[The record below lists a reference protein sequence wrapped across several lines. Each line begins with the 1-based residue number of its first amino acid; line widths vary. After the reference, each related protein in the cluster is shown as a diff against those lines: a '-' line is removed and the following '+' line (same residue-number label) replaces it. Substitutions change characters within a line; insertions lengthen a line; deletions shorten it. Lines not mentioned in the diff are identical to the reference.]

1 MFGIMSTP
9 SQHDRIEIWRYT
21 YARSSLIEA
30 REAAKLLIAHPEF
43 SDEIKQAI
51 VYQIA
56 IAYARPFTKSQVTDS
71 KRIVPL
77 AGDLVPAEFRQ
88 LHDEYLQMRDQT
100 IGHKDAVAF
109 PSAPLNKV
117 FVSVDDIGFEL
128 HTVSPFT
135 MLDTGLQKTISLCDR
150 LVKCCVSKLRDHCHH
165 FAGVRKGIYVLSIE
179 ENPAEW
185 LLKKVR

>member
-1 MFGIMSTP
+1 MSVP
-9 SQHDRIEIWRYT
+9 SHQDRIEIWRYT

-43 SDEIKQAI
+43 PDEIKEAI
-51 VYQIA
+51 VYQIV
-56 IAYARPFTKSQVTDS
+56 IAYARPFTKSQVTNS

-77 AGDLVPAEFRQ
+77 AIDVVPAEFQ
-88 LHDEYLQMRDQT
+88 PLHDEYLQMRDRT
-100 IGHKDAVAF
+100 IGHRDAVAF

-117 FVSVDDIGFEL
+117 IVHVDNAGFVEL

-135 MLDTGLQKTISLCDR
+135 MLDSGLQQTLLLCEH
-150 LVKCCVSKLRDHCHH
+150 LIKHCVLKVGDYCHH
-165 FAGVRKGIYVLSIE
+165 FVGVAPGTYVLSID

-185 LLKKVR
+185 LMKRVP

>member
-1 MFGIMSTP
+1 MSVP
-9 SQHDRIEIWRYT
+9 SHQDRIEIWRYT

-43 SDEIKQAI
+43 PDEIKEAI
-51 VYQIA
+51 VYQIV
-56 IAYARPFTKSQVTDS
+56 IAYARPFTKSQVTDF

-77 AGDLVPAEFRQ
+77 AIDVVPAEFQ
-88 LHDEYLQMRDQT
+88 PLHDEYLQMRNRT
-100 IGHKDAVAF
+100 IGHRDAVAF

-117 FVSVDDIGFEL
+117 IVHVDNAGFVEL

-135 MLDTGLQKTISLCDR
+135 MLDSGLQQTLLLCDH
-150 LVKCCVSKLRDHCHH
+150 LIKHCVLKVGDYCHH
-165 FAGVRKGIYVLSIE
+165 FVGVAPGTYVLSID

-185 LLKKVR
+185 LMKRVP